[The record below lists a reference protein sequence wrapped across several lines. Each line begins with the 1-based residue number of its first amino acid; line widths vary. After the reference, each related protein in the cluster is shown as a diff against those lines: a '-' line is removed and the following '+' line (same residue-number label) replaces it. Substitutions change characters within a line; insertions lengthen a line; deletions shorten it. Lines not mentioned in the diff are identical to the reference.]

1 MNLFNKIDKKKM
13 LIHICIVLIISIILS
28 IIWKSPIEAIPINIF
43 VIGFLYCIFLVIKY
57 FAKDLINGY
66 KAYVPSA
73 DSHTKKKQ
81 YRFKYKSEWAW
92 EDAAEE
98 YLKLNNKEKIDDLT
112 PEENEIIYK
121 YASMPV
127 AYFAMWLIENN
138 LLDNELYNTFGEDLI
153 DIKNRKKSPVE
164 FISEMDYYFSGQ
176 DIAEKIISFVDY
188 YYFKIYESENHEKSD
203 YYQCIKNEN
212 GLYYCID
219 FSWDIYDKI
228 ANKINDAYKKY
239 KEEKENR
246 NGII

>member
-1 MNLFNKIDKKKM
+1 M
-13 LIHICIVLIISIILS
+13 LIHVCIVLIISIILS

-43 VIGFLYCIFLVIKY
+43 VIGFLYCIFLIIKY
-57 FAKDLINGY
+57 FAKNLINGY
-66 KAYVPSA
+66 KTYVPSA
-73 DSHTKKKQ
+73 DSHTEKKQ

-138 LLDNELYNTFGEDLI
+138 LLDYEMYDVSDELLI
-153 DIKNRKKSPVE
+153 DIKNRKKTPVE
-164 FISEMDYYFSGQ
+164 FISRNDYYFSGQ
-176 DIAEKIISFVDY
+176 DIAEKIIPFVDDY
-188 YYFKIYESENHEKSD
+188 YDYRYEDRYDNNREKSD
-203 YYQCIKNEN
+203 YYQCIKNDN
-212 GLYYCID
+212 GFYYCID
-219 FSWDIYDKI
+219 FSWDTYDKI
-228 ANKINDAYKKY
+228 ANKINNAYKKY